1 MQTMGQERWQRP
13 VGVGAKKNIHF
24 LRGVC
29 YNEMSVSMGQVFAGK
44 DIRNYGRENDNGNH
58 ERQT

>member
-13 VGVGAKKNIHF
+13 VGGGAKKNIHF

-29 YNEMSVSMGQVFAGK
+29 YNEMSVSMGAGFCRK
-44 DIRNYGRENDNGNH
+44 GY
-58 ERQT
+58 